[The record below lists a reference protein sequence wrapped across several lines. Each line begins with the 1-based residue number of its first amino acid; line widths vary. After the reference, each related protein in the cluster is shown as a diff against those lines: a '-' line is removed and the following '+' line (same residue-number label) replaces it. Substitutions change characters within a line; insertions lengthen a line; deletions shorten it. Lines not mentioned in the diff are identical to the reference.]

1 MPGEDLT
8 PPSAELSVFGN
19 LWSGI
24 VDAAGVTDFGD
35 QAIVLPLT
43 VGTAVIFALSG
54 WRRGALAWTATIGGT
69 LGLILLLKL
78 RFLACGHFPPGT
90 GPGNPSGHTAAAAAV
105 YGGLVAIVMRSIWAN
120 KRWTV
125 PCTVAIAALVAVVIG
140 ASRLILD
147 LHSVAEVVVGGTIGV
162 GGAVSFVVLAGP
174 PLRSVGIMRV
184 VVLALLVIVMLY
196 GFRLPA
202 EAAIKSVA
210 TDLWPFSK
218 CM

>member
-105 YGGLVAIVMRSIWAN
+105 YGGLVAIVCDRYGPISAGQF
-120 KRWTV
+120 R
-125 PCTVAIAALVAVVIG
+125 AL
-140 ASRLILD
+140 SPSPPSLL
-147 LHSVAEVVVGGTIGV
+147 LS
-162 GGAVSFVVLAGP
+162 LA
-174 PLRSVGIMRV
+174 RH
-184 VVLALLVIVMLY
+184 
-196 GFRLPA
+196 
-202 EAAIKSVA
+202 
-210 TDLWPFSK
+210 D
-218 CM
+218 